1 MYANGFR
8 VYFTPLPGFFSPFP
22 HGTSSLSVS
31 KEYLALDD
39 GPPIFN
45 QDFSCPGLLA
55 SSHYNALSCT
65 GLSPFIALL
74 PNRFHFCVITI
85 NDWALPISLAA
96 TLGIS
101 VYFFS
106 FGYLDV
112 SVPRVRLPHLCI
124 QCEIRVSRLVGF
136 PIQISPG
143 INACLTTPRRFS
155 QSTTSFFASYCLGIH
170 RLHLFT

>member
-1 MYANGFR
+1 M
-8 VYFTPLPGFFSPFP
+8 
-22 HGTSSLSVS
+22 
-31 KEYLALDD
+31 ED

-55 SSHYNALSCT
+55 SSHLNVLSCT

-74 PNRFHFCVITI
+74 PNRFHFYIKTI

-101 VYFFS
+101 VDFFS

-112 SVPRVRLPHLCI
+112 SVPRVRLTPLCI
-124 QCEIRVSRLVGF
+124 QDAIPTSR
-136 PIQISPG
+136 
-143 INACLTTPRRFS
+143 
-155 QSTTSFFASYCLGIH
+155 
-170 RLHLFT
+170 